1 MLNIINSDIESLSNI
16 DLSKFSNKS
25 VLITGASGLIGLYL
39 LSIIRTKMY
48 EFNIKIYTWN
58 KNNIESIFEPFFT
71 GCETIISDITDV
83 NCYKS
88 LPKFDFI
95 IHAAG
100 YGQPGKFMNNKIKT
114 IEINTIS
121 TKLLLDHLNYN
132 GTFLFVSTSELYSG
146 IETLEVTEDMIGTT
160 NTIHPR
166 SCYIEGKRTGETI
179 CNIYRENGVDVKIVR
194 LSLAYGPGTRAGDAR
209 VLNSLIEKS
218 IKNNSIYLMDSGSA
232 IRTYCYITDVI
243 EMFLNILLNG
253 NEFIYNV
260 GGISKLSILDMAHKI
275 GEYSNTV
282 VNVPELDTQLL
293 GSPKTVNISIDR
305 YINEFNKS
313 DFVSFD
319 DGLKNTIEWQKKLY
333 IK

>member
-1 MLNIINSDIESLSNI
+1 MLNIINNDIESLSNI

-39 LSIIRTKMY
+39 LSIIKKKMY

-58 KNNIESIFEPFFT
+58 KSNIESIFEPIFT

-121 TKLLLDHLNYN
+121 TKLLLDHLNDN
-132 GTFLFVSTSELYSG
+132 GSFLFVSTSELYSG
-146 IETLEVTEDMIGTT
+146 IETLDVTEDMIGTT
-160 NTIHPR
+160 NTTHPR
-166 SCYIEGKRTGETI
+166 SCYIEGKRIGETI
-179 CNIYRENGVDVKIVR
+179 CNIYRENGIDVKIAR
-194 LSLAYGPGTRAGDAR
+194 LSLAYGPGTRDGDAR

-218 IKNNSIYLMDSGSA
+218 IKNNSIDLMDSGSA

-253 NEFIYNV
+253 NGFIYNV

-275 GEYSNTV
+275 GEYSNKV
-282 VNVPELDTQLL
+282 VNVPEFDNQLL
-293 GSPKTVNISIDR
+293 GSPKTVNISIDK
-305 YINEFNKS
+305 YIKEFNKIN
-313 DFVSFD
+313 FVTFD
-319 DGLKNTIEWQKKLY
+319 DGLSRTIDWQKKIY
-333 IK
+333 K